1 MNTTNTNTNS
11 LSATNTNMS
20 IIDYC
25 NTNGIQW
32 QPVQLV
38 QKRPTMCFGVLPK
51 SNDFY
56 GSTMLSDE
64 EFAKRKSNVAKYQHI
79 WISTMEV
86 QQIDVDDP
94 EYDHSGLT
102 EDMPYYESVSKKLP
116 HVFVHL
122 NNKELYGKRE
132 CLSNNDKLEMLNGQG
147 AYCLANAVVYNADSP
162 IQPVSDEILKGYR
175 EATATPPSLPPPV
188 YTENDNDMVTELLQM
203 INPAR
208 ADDYAEWTRIGMC
221 LKCLDLHNVKLWI
234 EWSKQ
239 SPKFDNEAACV
250 AKWATFSNTGMSLGS
265 LRFLARTDNPEQYA
279 EFTESECLTE
289 YEKIKMEVEER
300 VFKVKYTAE
309 FCIETEN
316 GALVRL
322 NRSNI
327 KTAYEELEFTEM
339 VWNKELMEKVPVKKC
354 FMETWFKDPVKRMY
368 NSIDFLPTPLESP
381 PNVYNTWKG
390 FEIERDG
397 YYIDRK
403 PENCDK
409 IFQLI
414 KVLCNNNDD
423 AYEYVLDWLAQM
435 LQSPAVKPGTAVVL
449 KSKQGA
455 GKGTLV
461 EIMRKI
467 MGNAYVGES
476 SNPVQDV
483 FGPHGNAHIGKIL
496 LSFDEIGSGD
506 TNKVLGRL
514 KNLITSHRCT
524 YNEKGVKQVEVNN
537 CCRFLF
543 TTNKSIPISID
554 GKEDRRYCL
563 IESSNEYCKDTVF
576 WKDFYKNVMDN
587 ENVLY
592 GFYKA
597 LMNRNTT
604 ERDWML
610 MPDTELRNDII
621 QASQHPIVFFVDRLI
636 RQMETKTKKYTASD
650 LFNAYKEDCS
660 GNGINF
666 SGNCKSFGIM
676 FKDKVPFEQCGVV
689 KGRSRTSMFYEI
701 DRDIMYEWLS
711 DNNYTAFDC
720 LPSTN
725 ELTTGTS
732 FF

>member
-1 MNTTNTNTNS
+1 
-11 LSATNTNMS
+11 
-20 IIDYC
+20 
-25 NTNGIQW
+25 
-32 QPVQLV
+32 
-38 QKRPTMCFGVLPK
+38 
-51 SNDFY
+51 
-56 GSTMLSDE
+56 
-64 EFAKRKSNVAKYQHI
+64 
-79 WISTMEV
+79 
-86 QQIDVDDP
+86 
-94 EYDHSGLT
+94 
-102 EDMPYYESVSKKLP
+102 
-116 HVFVHL
+116 
-122 NNKELYGKRE
+122 
-132 CLSNNDKLEMLNGQG
+132 
-147 AYCLANAVVYNADSP
+147 
-162 IQPVSDEILKGYR
+162 
-175 EATATPPSLPPPV
+175 
-188 YTENDNDMVTELLQM
+188 
-203 INPAR
+203 
-208 ADDYAEWTRIGMC
+208 
-221 LKCLDLHNVKLWI
+221 
-234 EWSKQ
+234 
-239 SPKFDNEAACV
+239 
-250 AKWATFSNTGMSLGS
+250 
-265 LRFLARTDNPEQYA
+265 
-279 EFTESECLTE
+279 
-289 YEKIKMEVEER
+289 
-300 VFKVKYTAE
+300 
-309 FCIETEN
+309 
-316 GALVRL
+316 
-322 NRSNI
+322 
-327 KTAYEELEFTEM
+327 
-339 VWNKELMEKVPVKKC
+339 
-354 FMETWFKDPVKRMY
+354 
-368 NSIDFLPTPLESP
+368 
-381 PNVYNTWKG
+381 
-390 FEIERDG
+390 
-397 YYIDRK
+397 
-403 PENCDK
+403 
-409 IFQLI
+409 
-414 KVLCNNNDD
+414 
-423 AYEYVLDWLAQM
+423 M

-514 KNLITSHRCT
+514 KNLITSHRCM

-576 WKDFYKNVMDN
+576 WKDFYKNVMGN

-592 GFYKA
+592 GFYKT
-597 LMNRNTT
+597 LMNRDTS

-636 RQMETKTKKYTASD
+636 RQMETKTKKYTSSE
-650 LFNAYKEDCS
+650 LFSAYKDDCS

-676 FKDKVPFEQCGVV
+676 FKDKLPFEQCGVV

-720 LPSTN
+720 LPSTQ